1 MRHRKSLDSPIN
13 ATLETSNI
21 HPEEGPLMAM
31 LQEQIHSVNSLHWYP
46 PSPPRPI
53 APIIDKAAHG
63 GSGYEKG
70 MLAGDFAL
78 FKPVRLLWPVNWC
91 NCLHFM
97 PHHWILQWGHMHDH
111 FIQSAVN
118 CTTNLVFRSA

>member
-1 MRHRKSLDSPIN
+1 
-13 ATLETSNI
+13 
-21 HPEEGPLMAM
+21 MAM

-78 FKPVRLLWPVNWC
+78 FKPNDD
-91 NCLHFM
+91 
-97 PHHWILQWGHMHDH
+97 MHYTL
-111 FIQSAVN
+111 SAVGLFAAAVVLLFVV
-118 CTTNLVFRSA
+118 TIAQASATKRTPRAHERGAGLDA